1 MRTLVSQ
8 TAQNLRPSGIRRYFD
23 IAATMDDV
31 VTLGIGEPNFVTPQ
45 HILEK
50 GIESL
55 RRGETGYTSNSG
67 TIELRRAIS
76 GYIERLYGL
85 HYQPENEV
93 LVTVGVSE
101 ALWIALKA
109 VLDPGDEVL
118 VVQPCFVANAAAVE
132 MAGGLPVIVN
142 TSVEHEFQVTGAALE
157 AAVTPRTKAILI
169 SYPNNPTGAI
179 LTREHILQVAAVAQK
194 HDLVVLSDEI
204 YERLVYD
211 ADHICFASLPG
222 MFERTIVLSGMS
234 KTFAMTGWRIGYAA
248 APAPLMEAMRKLHQ
262 YLIMSAPTMGQAAA
276 LEALEHGEEDVEHM
290 RVQYDRRRRLIVSGF
305 NDLGLTCFDPRGAF
319 YAFPSIEATGME
331 DEDFCDRLLHEERVA
346 VVPGSAFG
354 QSGSG
359 FVRASYAT
367 SDDNIERALER
378 MSRFMR
384 RHG

>member
-276 LEALEHGEEDVEHM
+276 LEALEYGEEDVEHM

-305 NDLGLTCFDPRGAF
+305 NDLGLTCFEPRGAF

>member
-222 MFERTIVLSGMS
+222 MFECTIVLSGMS

-276 LEALEHGEEDVEHM
+276 LEALEYGEEDVEHM